1 LRFALDAAG
10 PSVSVEKGAVYRY
23 ASNHIRRFVADR
35 DAAITIDWVVLSAS
49 VIILVVLAGE
59 PIFNTVKSSV
69 ESIASEIASLPV
81 GL

>member
-1 LRFALDAAG
+1 MCIF
-10 PSVSVEKGAVYRY
+10 
-23 ASNHIRRFVADR
+23 ASNQFRRFVADR

-59 PIFNTVKSSV
+59 PIFDTVKASV
-69 ESIASEIASLPV
+69 ASIASEIANAPV